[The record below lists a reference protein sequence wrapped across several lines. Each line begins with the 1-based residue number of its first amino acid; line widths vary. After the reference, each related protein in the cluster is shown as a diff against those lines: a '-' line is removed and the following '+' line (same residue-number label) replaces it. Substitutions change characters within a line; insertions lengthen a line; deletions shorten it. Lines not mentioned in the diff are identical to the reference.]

1 MRFPFGCIS
10 KRPDILMDILLRIV
24 FTWYFITR
32 NEIHFC
38 QNDRYEIDT
47 RNEFQTHMRIKRN
60 IQRVCA
66 YSFRF
71 GQILF
76 TWKSHAGLDF
86 HFGQND
92 RYEIHIVLSF
102 ISPQF
107 MWTQIKSWLKTEVRF
122 STKWNLI
129 TVWIHFA
136 SHVNV
141 VLIQHAEAVVQ
152 RCSVKR
158 CPYTIRKIHRKTLE
172 LETLA
177 QMFSCEFCKIYKNT
191 FCYRTHL
198 VAASEH
204 ARFHLRPTVSYF
216 SRRLAANNNAILM
229 LICF

>member
-1 MRFPFGCIS
+1 M
-10 KRPDILMDILLRIV
+10 K
-24 FTWYFITR
+24 FI
-32 NEIHFC
+32 C

-177 QMFSCEFCKIYKNT
+177 QMFFCEFCKIYKNT
-191 FCYRTHL
+191 FATEPIWWLLQNMHVFILDQLFLIFL
-198 VAASEH
+198 VGSQQTIMQSWC
-204 ARFHLRPTVSYF
+204 LSVSK
-216 SRRLAANNNAILM
+216 LLTT
-229 LICF
+229 